1 MEALVFLNEYKRMCE
16 STGGGCAVCPMSTG
30 NNKHNVT
37 CSHLLTKCPEDACKI
52 VEQWSKE
59 HPIITNAMK
68 FKEVFGHKP
77 QSINGIIFC
86 PPVTPGAFECDR
98 VDCMKCLE
106 WWDKQ
111 YKEPENA

>member
-1 MEALVFLNEYKRMCE
+1 MEALEFMKEAKRMCLTIGCC
-16 STGGGCAVCPMSTG
+16 SDCNLGYGCAIDGVKNLPDIVLESNCL
-30 NNKHNVT
+30 V
-37 CSHLLTKCPEDACKI
+37 
-52 VEQWSKE
+52 VEQWSKD
-59 HPIITNAMK
+59 HPIVTNAQK
-68 FKEVFGHKP
+68 FKEVFGQEP